1 MKTNQATKISLAIPI
16 VGFDLYFT
24 VKSSQPTL
32 EFGKLLR
39 CNIPNSGQISFK
51 PSYCS
56 PTGYKIPFPAS

>member
-39 CNIPNSGQISFK
+39 CNIPNSGK
-51 PSYCS
+51 
-56 PTGYKIPFPAS
+56 T